1 MHLTTNN
8 SQTDHV
14 LGLNSPTGVTITAG
28 YALPNEKNPLLDFK
42 SNCFERAN

>member
-8 SQTDHV
+8 SQTDRV
-14 LGLNSPTGVTITAG
+14 LGLNSPTGVSITDG

-42 SNCFERAN
+42 YDCFEQAN